1 MERQDIMD
9 LFRAA
14 VRDDEAEV
22 DRLSRRLG
30 ARGWTLAAGQ
40 IAAVFGLAVR
50 RRFSP
55 EGDPRSV
62 PTFVEQARAEVGGD
76 AIRPMEA
83 EALVRAALG
92 EPGLADHI
100 PREIAIPTEIV
111 LAVKILREEHLSPQ
125 DMDGF
130 LAEADALA
138 RRRDS

>member
-1 MERQDIMD
+1 VERHEIMD

-14 VRDDEAEV
+14 VRDDDAEV
-22 DRLSRRLG
+22 DRLSHSLV
-30 ARGWTLAAGQ
+30 ARDWASAAGQ

-62 PTFVEQARAEVGGD
+62 PTFVSEARAEVGGD

-92 EPGLADHI
+92 EAEPADI

-111 LAVKILREEHLSPQ
+111 LAVKILREEHLSPG
-125 DMDGF
+125 DMDAF